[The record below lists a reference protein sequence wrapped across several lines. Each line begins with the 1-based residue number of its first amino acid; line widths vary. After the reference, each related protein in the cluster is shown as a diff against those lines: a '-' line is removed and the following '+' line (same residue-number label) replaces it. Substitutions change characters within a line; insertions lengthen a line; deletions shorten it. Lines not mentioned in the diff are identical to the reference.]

1 MGHNEM
7 AANGQQ
13 CLSGLSQ
20 ETGQAQTAN
29 TKSIITGAMA
39 MSLILNTTTA
49 AVAGTPDE
57 AAIKTAVES
66 VATLA
71 DSRNFESLEKLYADR
86 VRVDYTSAFGGE
98 VEVKTPQALMTAWA
112 GLLPGFDRTRHAIS
126 NVQVKVDGSMAA
138 ASAEVTADHW
148 ITGRHWQVTGS
159 YDYSFTN
166 TGGEW
171 RITAMTFHLKNEC
184 GSRDVLGH
192 AANAANSRPV
202 SYLERQRTQQ
212 AVRDFLTSLEEKDM
226 SKLASV
232 WAEDAVQ
239 DMPYS
244 PEGFPQTSSGF
255 HPNHLPPSQSRRGA
269 LGHPPYIVP
278 YRPKALRSPGLHY
291 APEGGFAP
299 RNRGMLKVPFNSPA
313 RAWLS

>member
-71 DSRNFESLEKLYADR
+71 DSRNFESLERLYADR

-98 VEVKTPQALMTAWA
+98 VEVKTPQALTTAPA
-112 GLLPGFDRTRHAIS
+112 TRSRMFRSKWTVA
-126 NVQVKVDGSMAA
+126 
-138 ASAEVTADHW
+138 
-148 ITGRHWQVTGS
+148 WQ
-159 YDYSFTN
+159 
-166 TGGEW
+166 
-171 RITAMTFHLKNEC
+171 R
-184 GSRDVLGH
+184 RVL
-192 AANAANSRPV
+192 R
-202 SYLERQRTQQ
+202 
-212 AVRDFLTSLEEKDM
+212 
-226 SKLASV
+226 
-232 WAEDAVQ
+232 
-239 DMPYS
+239 
-244 PEGFPQTSSGF
+244 
-255 HPNHLPPSQSRRGA
+255 
-269 LGHPPYIVP
+269 
-278 YRPKALRSPGLHY
+278 
-291 APEGGFAP
+291 
-299 RNRGMLKVPFNSPA
+299 
-313 RAWLS
+313 